1 MASYL
6 VIEGEQVNQNTI
18 HNQCF
23 IVEANSSQEAKQ
35 FFIRKVGIHDRLFL
49 EDVYNRSINM
59 GLVEHFG
66 YDLLSWQ
73 GVPKPRY
80 EKDKMDELF
89 KNRVRELF
97 EDHHEWAETYIEHM
111 LYEKDIEFPEEMLA
125 YLYYELEYRKIIV
138 IPINEI
144 KRF

>member
-6 VIEGEQVNQNTI
+6 VIEGEQVNQDTI

-23 IVEANSSQEAKQ
+23 IVEANSSPEAKQ
-35 FFIRKVGIHDRLFL
+35 LFIRKVGIHDQSFL
-49 EDVYNRSINM
+49 EDAYDRSVNM
-59 GLVEHFG
+59 GLGEHFW
-66 YDLLSWQ
+66 YDPFSGR

-80 EKDKMDELF
+80 ERDKVVELF
-89 KNRVRELF
+89 KKRVREFF
-97 EDHHEWAETYIEHM
+97 EDHHEWAETYIEYM
-111 LYEKDIEFPEEMLA
+111 LYEKDIKFPEDMLI
-125 YLYYELEYRKIIV
+125 YLYDELKYKEIIV